1 MNSLLLLF
9 AAVIF
14 VLFIVVCQL
23 CGVDTIERWTSI
35 DWILFFSSPAELDK
49 QEKYKSHPGENCS
62 LLP

>member
-1 MNSLLLLF
+1 MNGLLLLF

-23 CGVDTIERWTSI
+23 CCVDSVERWISI

-62 LLP
+62 LP